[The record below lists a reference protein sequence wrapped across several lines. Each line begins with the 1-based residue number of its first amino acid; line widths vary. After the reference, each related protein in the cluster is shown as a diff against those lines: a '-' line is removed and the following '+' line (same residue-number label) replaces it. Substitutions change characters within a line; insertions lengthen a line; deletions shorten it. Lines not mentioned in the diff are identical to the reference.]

1 VIQNVTKH
9 ALVDRDGTL
18 IGTCIANKSAYDF
31 ALSTFG
37 VKTKISLLS
46 QIHEGK
52 SWRIMGP
59 ELFPELNQR
68 DLLKIH
74 ELKTRHFPEFFHLTT
89 LNTELINILE
99 NIKRR
104 AIVSNGT
111 LLSTNQLVEFHKLQ
125 GFFEVSFG
133 PDANT
138 SPKPNPALYV
148 NAMNYFGASPEN
160 TLVFED
166 SKDGMRAAQ
175 LAGLQVKVTKHL
187 C

>member
-1 VIQNVTKH
+1 MIQNKTKH

-31 ALSTFG
+31 ALRTFG
-37 VKTKISLLS
+37 VATKSSLLN

-52 SWRIMGP
+52 SWRTMGP
-59 ELFPELNQR
+59 ELFPELSQI

-74 ELKTRHFPEFFHLTT
+74 KLKTEHFPDFFHLTT
-89 LNTELINILE
+89 LNVELINILE
-99 NIKRR
+99 SVTRR

-111 LLSTNQLVEFHKLQ
+111 LLSTNQLVKFHKLQ

-133 PDANT
+133 PDSKT
-138 SPKPNPALYV
+138 SPKPDPGLYI
-148 NAMNYFGASPEN
+148 NAMNYLGASPEN
-160 TLVFED
+160 TVVFED
-166 SKDGMRAAQ
+166 SEDGIRSAQ
-175 LAGLQVKVTKHL
+175 LAGLQAIVTKHI